1 MNRKVFGWVVVL
13 LASLTAAAA
22 AAIWL
27 IVAGVTLDFGPGA
40 GVPPLA
46 ALVLGVSALL
56 AIVSSIALIRAELP
70 PHHSHMRAT
79 YISHRTG
86 AA

>member
-22 AAIWL
+22 AAVWL
-27 IVAGVTLDFGPGA
+27 IVAGTGLDVAA
-40 GVPPLA
+40 GIPPLPT
-46 ALVLGVSALL
+46 LVLGLSALL
-56 AIVSSIALIRAELP
+56 AIVSSFALIRAELP
-70 PHHSHMRAT
+70 PHRSHMRAT
-79 YISHRTG
+79 YISRRTG